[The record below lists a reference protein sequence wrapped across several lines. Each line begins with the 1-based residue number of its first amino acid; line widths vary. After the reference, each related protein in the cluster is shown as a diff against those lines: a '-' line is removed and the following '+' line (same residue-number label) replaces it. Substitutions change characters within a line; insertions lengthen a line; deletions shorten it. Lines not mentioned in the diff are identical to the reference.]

1 MYKNLVKN
9 NQQQES
15 EIFSTRNTTEVMKER
30 NTMKTQ
36 SKSFAR
42 VVRPEEMKLIL
53 SIDRSGLLLTE
64 MLNFETCQYSN
75 CVFRHSLNNISYAQ
89 QADVLIFGP
98 NYEQIT
104 LQVPAEV
111 RQRQLWFVFS
121 MESPA
126 FSHNRF
132 NKVINSFNGSM
143 TYSRD
148 SIPAHFPYGF
158 MKQKAENTSEGIV
171 DYAKHKTKGAYAY
184 VSNCDSHQYN
194 RLEVMKLLLTYVNGD
209 IFGSC
214 TNQQPCPRKGDD
226 FTCEAKVHSQYR
238 FYLAFENSLC
248 KDYITEKFWKTLEN
262 RGYFIPVALGGLSI
276 EEYTDVA
283 PPDSFIHVYNF
294 SSIEALGKYLQH
306 LMNDDAAYNRY
317 HEWRHSYTV
326 TRETNKKSVC
336 SLCESINHLESL
348 RAAQSHLFADEW
360 NNQSNCKNLANRS
373 V

>member
-1 MYKNLVKN
+1 METQTNS
-9 NQQQES
+9 S
-15 EIFSTRNTTEVMKER
+15 EGI
-30 NTMKTQ
+30 
-36 SKSFAR
+36 
-42 VVRPEEMKLIL
+42 VRAEQMKLIL
-53 SIDRSGLLLTE
+53 SIDQSGPSLSE
-64 MLNFETCQYSN
+64 KMNFKACQYSN
-75 CVFRHSLNNISYAQ
+75 CVFRHSLNNTNYAQ
-89 QADVLIFGP
+89 QADALIFGP

-104 LQVPAEV
+104 LQVPATF

-132 NKVINSFNGSM
+132 NKVINLFNGSM

-158 MKQKAENTSEGIV
+158 MKHKAENTSVDIV

-184 VSNCDSHQYN
+184 VSNCNSHQYD
-194 RLEVMKLLLTYVNGD
+194 RLETMRRLLTYVNGD

-214 TNQQPCPRKGDD
+214 TNQQPCPTKGDII
-226 FTCEAKVHSQYR
+226 CEAKVHSQYR

-248 KDYITEKFWKTLEN
+248 KDYITEKFWKALDN
-262 RGYFIPVALGGLSI
+262 KGYFIPVALGGLSI

-283 PPDSFIHVYNF
+283 PPNSFIHAYNF
-294 SSIEALGKYLQH
+294 SSMEALGKYLQY
-306 LMNDDAAYNRY
+306 LINDDAAYNRY

-326 TRETNKKSVC
+326 TRKTNQKSVC
-336 SLCESINHLESL
+336 SLCESINNPELIQT
-348 RAAQSHLFADEW
+348 AQSRLFADEW
-360 NNQSNCKNLANRS
+360 NNQSNCRNLANRR

>member
-9 NQQQES
+9 HQQQES
-15 EIFSTRNTTEVMKER
+15 EIFSTQSTTEVIKQR
-30 NTMKTQ
+30 STMETQ
-36 SKSFAR
+36 TNSSEE
-42 VVRPEEMKLIL
+42 VVRAEQMKLIL
-53 SIDRSGLLLTE
+53 SIDQSGPWLSE
-64 MLNFETCQYSN
+64 MLNFEDCQYSN

-121 MESPA
+121 LESPA

-143 TYSRD
+143 TYSPH
-148 SIPAHFPYGF
+148 SIPAHFPYGL
-158 MKQKAENTSEGIV
+158 MKQKADNTSEGGV
-171 DYAKHKTKGAYAY
+171 DYAKNKTKGAYAY
-184 VSNCDSHQYN
+184 VSNCYSHQYN
-194 RLEVMKLLLTYVNGD
+194 RLETMRHLLTYVNGD

-226 FTCEAKVHSQYR
+226 FTCEAKVHPQYR

-336 SLCESINHLESL
+336 SLCESINHPESL